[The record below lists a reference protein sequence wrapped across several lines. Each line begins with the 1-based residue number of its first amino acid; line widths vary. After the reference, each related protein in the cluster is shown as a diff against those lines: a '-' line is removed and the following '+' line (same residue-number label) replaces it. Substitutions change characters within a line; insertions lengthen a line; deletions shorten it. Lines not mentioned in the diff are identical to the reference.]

1 MYDNSVL
8 CLWLECAAPSKL
20 QERYRTTLTSFWRC
34 ASMMYHIMCA
44 LLLTMVGAAARM
56 FPEFLSIWQ
65 SSYAVKKGWLDKQAT
80 IERVE
85 FGDGSNFLSTWCCCS
100 TDIRCGLWYMV
111 SMEASQ
117 TRLERRT
124 DLLQRAEVRVCAF
137 DIETTKLPLK
147 FPDASYDS
155 VMMISYMIDG
165 QGYLIINREVSRLT
179 QSLTHS
185 LTKDLSWRALCDV
198 IRLLGLL
205 FWETKCDVG
214 NCCMELWLQITINFT
229 CPPSREDSISHDGLV
244 VGVVC
249 RSGHWR
255 PGVHT

>member
-1 MYDNSVL
+1 MIIVSY

-165 QGYLIINREVSRLT
+165 QGYLIINREVSQLT

-185 LTKDLSWRALCDV
+185 LTHSLSDQRSLLKSCVWCDQASWSL
-198 IRLLGLL
+198 ILRNKMWYWKLLHGTLTANHDQFHLPPLKGRLN
-205 FWETKCDVG
+205 FSWWVG
-214 NCCMELWLQITINFT
+214 CGC
-229 CPPSREDSISHDGLV
+229 SV
-244 VGVVC
+244 
-249 RSGHWR
+249 
-255 PGVHT
+255 